1 MTELAALDPY
11 PERVLAVVAHPDDV
25 ECGGAALVAK

>member
-1 MTELAALDPY
+1 MTELAALDPH
-11 PERVLAVVAHPDDV
+11 PERVLAIVSHRDDV